1 MMDTMARSRRL
12 GSIGSVVGLFA
23 LVAAVLPHWVL
34 PVIDPPPP
42 IDKVVVDV
50 GHRVKDRLVAR
61 IKGVDYQAP
70 VHEPSW
76 TDRLQQQLPVAAVL
90 LGLLAIILG
99 VVGQL
104 RREERHIAA
113 MATTL
118 GSCAIAVQLSFV
130 LMGVLIVM
138 AIIYFVGDFLSLF

>member
-1 MMDTMARSRRL
+1 MTDALTRSRRL
-12 GSIGSVVGLFA
+12 GAIGCVIGLLA

-42 IDKVVVDV
+42 IDKVIVDV

-61 IKGVDYQAP
+61 LKGVDYQAP
-70 VHEPSW
+70 VREPSW
-76 TDRLQQQLPVAAVL
+76 TDRLHQQLPMAAVS

-99 VVGQL
+99 VIGQL
-104 RREERHIAA
+104 RREERHVAA

-118 GSCAIAVQLSFV
+118 GGCAIAVQLSFV
-130 LMGVLIVM
+130 LMGVLVVM
-138 AIIYFVGDFLSLF
+138 ALLYFLGDFLALF

>member
-1 MMDTMARSRRL
+1 MTDTIVQSRRL
-12 GSIGSVVGLFA
+12 GIIGCVIGLVA

-42 IDKVVVDV
+42 IDKVIVDV
-50 GHRVKDRLVAR
+50 GHRVKERLMAR

-70 VHEPSW
+70 VRETSW
-76 TDRLQQQLPVAAVL
+76 TDLLHQQLPVAAVS

-104 RREERHIAA
+104 RREERHVAA

-118 GSCAIAVQLSFV
+118 GGCAIAVQLSFL
-130 LMGVLIVM
+130 LMGALIVV
-138 AIIYFVGDFLSLF
+138 AIIYFLGDFLALF

>member
-1 MMDTMARSRRL
+1 M
-12 GSIGSVVGLFA
+12 VGLIA

-42 IDKVVVDV
+42 IDKVIVDV

-61 IKGVDYQAP
+61 IKGVAYQAP
-70 VHEPSW
+70 VRETSW
-76 TDRLQQQLPVAAVL
+76 TDRLHQHLPVAAVS

-99 VVGQL
+99 VFGQL
-104 RREERHIAA
+104 FREERHVTA

-118 GSCAIAVQLSFV
+118 GGCAIAVQLSFV
-130 LMGVLIVM
+130 LMGVLVVL
-138 AIIYFVGDFLSLF
+138 ALLYFIGDFLALF

>member
-1 MMDTMARSRRL
+1 MTDALTRSRRL
-12 GSIGSVVGLFA
+12 GSIGSVVGLLA
-23 LVAAVLPHWVL
+23 LVAAILPHWVL
-34 PVIDPPPP
+34 PAIDPPPP
-42 IDKVVVDV
+42 IDKVLVDV

-70 VHEPSW
+70 VRERSW
-76 TDRLQQQLPVAAVL
+76 TDRLHQQLPLAAVS

-118 GSCAIAVQLSFV
+118 GGCAIAVQLSFV
-130 LMGVLIVM
+130 LMGVLIVV
-138 AIIYFVGDFLSLF
+138 AIIYFIGDFLSLS

>member
-1 MMDTMARSRRL
+1 MTETIARSRRL
-12 GSIGSVVGLFA
+12 GSIGSLVGLLA
-23 LVAAVLPHWVL
+23 LVAAILPHWVL
-34 PVIDPPPP
+34 PMIDPPPP
-42 IDKVVVDV
+42 IDKVIVDV
-50 GHRVKDRLVAR
+50 GHRVKDRLVAH

-70 VHEPSW
+70 ARERSW
-76 TDRLQQQLPVAAVL
+76 TDRLHQQLPLAAVS

-99 VVGQL
+99 VIGQL

-118 GSCAIAVQLSFV
+118 GGCAIAVQLSFV

>member
-1 MMDTMARSRRL
+1 MTDTIVRSRRL
-12 GSIGSVVGLFA
+12 GIIGCLIGLVA

-42 IDKVVVDV
+42 IDQVIVDV
-50 GHRVKDRLVAR
+50 GHRVKERLVAR
-61 IKGVDYQAP
+61 IKGVEYHAP
-70 VHEPSW
+70 VRETSW
-76 TDRLQQQLPVAAVL
+76 ADRLHQQLPAAAVL

-118 GSCAIAVQLSFV
+118 GGCAIAVQLSFV
-130 LMGVLIVM
+130 LMGVLVVM
-138 AIIYFVGDFLSLF
+138 AILYLIGDFLALF